1 METETLLVQKNK
13 TIQKTQQ
20 GICTRMIYSVCQQGK
35 NLSGSSS
42 SFENLSVNLDTLI
55 LTQNSEKT

>member
-13 TIQKTQQ
+13 TSQKTQQ
-20 GICTRMIYSVCQQGK
+20 GICTRITYSVCQQRN

-42 SFENLSVNLDTLI
+42 SFENLSVDRDTLI
-55 LTQNSEKT
+55 VTQN